1 MRDQICFNITI
12 LEKMRKKKKEIQN
25 LTVLPDVD
33 FFDRKI
39 NEFRRFFKENWMIF
53 ETTKVHT
60 FHLVTLKNL
69 QNLNNLSVI
78 ERVFIYNKERGG

>member
-33 FFDRKI
+33 FFGLKI
-39 NEFRRFFKENWMIF
+39 PKFWQFYK
-53 ETTKVHT
+53 
-60 FHLVTLKNL
+60 KN
-69 QNLNNLSVI
+69 
-78 ERVFIYNKERGG
+78 